1 MKGFKGFSPELTSV
15 MGNGD
20 KKTCSFRPG
29 ITLEVENAKT
39 AREGFH
45 FCEHPFGCLSYYPL
59 DGKNRYFQIE
69 AEGDIDEDDNDRLS
83 CTKITLIR
91 ELNLTE
97 MAMEEMIW
105 MIERP
110 NVRLPDTSPLIWK
123 AISLTISGA
132 NGSIILMTFTPLI
145 SCALAMW
152 RAFIST
158 NFSFMYSC
166 TCFFNPAFSSID
178 LRIAARRSGTLL
190 RRAFKSAIVSWKV
203 SIICSTFSPVMASI
217 RRTPAAT
224 ELSLMMRTIPILPVA
239 GT

>member
-1 MKGFKGFSPELTSV
+1 MKGYKGFSPELTSV

-91 ELNLTE
+91 ELNLAE

-110 NVRLPDTSPLIWK
+110 NVSGWERRYGGACADQDRAECRENEIAIARGSRPMCRGRLGSVLGFIRESDSGVMDAKLYRVKDQKMAGKWLTLNEK
-123 AISLTISGA
+123 REVVISEA
-132 NGSIILMTFTPLI
+132 QE
-145 SCALAMW
+145 
-152 RAFIST
+152 
-158 NFSFMYSC
+158 
-166 TCFFNPAFSSID
+166 D
-178 LRIAARRSGTLL
+178 
-190 RRAFKSAIVSWKV
+190 
-203 SIICSTFSPVMASI
+203 
-217 RRTPAAT
+217 
-224 ELSLMMRTIPILPVA
+224 
-239 GT
+239 